1 MEQVKE
7 KDNKPVRFGAD
18 GRPEGNDVALTSLL
32 FKGLESSK
40 VPEQETNTL
49 PGDTI
54 PSLHTRE

>member
-32 FKGLESSK
+32 FKGLESSI
-40 VPEQETNTL
+40 PFPPTT
-49 PGDTI
+49 PGS
-54 PSLHTRE
+54 SLVIEF

>member
-18 GRPEGNDVALTSLL
+18 GRPEGRDGALTSLL

-40 VPEQETNTL
+40 EAGQETDTL
-49 PGDTI
+49 PKDTI
-54 PSLHTRE
+54 PSLHTRD